1 MSGIFELAP
10 SPLALP
16 QRPIGAG
23 VVGAELVEFSFVFG
37 WSVVMGLAVL
47 VDSDWVDDEFE
58 LDDEPILA
66 VEMMVELGR
75 GGSVVNRQSFVMLQI
90 QST

>member
-1 MSGIFELAP
+1 MNASQGNSLYAIDWMSGIFGLAP

-47 VDSDWVDDEFE
+47 VDSDWVDD
-58 LDDEPILA
+58 
-66 VEMMVELGR
+66 GR
-75 GGSVVNRQSFVMLQI
+75 SVVNGQSFVMLQI